1 VEIPSES
8 PFQSVIAPFLT
19 YMREEKGSSVHTL
32 RAYASDL
39 AQFITF
45 LTEEKPGVTPQSLD
59 HLVVRAYMAKLAAQG
74 LTARSVARKVTAL
87 RRLYRY
93 LVREEIIDSN
103 PLDLVDIP
111 KERRSL
117 PKALSREV
125 IEELLKMPRK
135 HLEEISDRYRKNPDW
150 VVALAARDTAML
162 EVLYSSGI
170 RASELVGINL
180 DDMHLKDGVI
190 VIKHGKGNKER
201 LALLGKFATDTINTY
216 FPLRSVLL
224 ARGKGDAD
232 VAQALFISDRG
243 TRFSSR
249 DLGRIV
255 ERYARAMKM
264 DFSPHAL
271 RHSFATHLLEAG
283 ADLRDIQE
291 LLGHASIS
299 TTQIYT
305 KVSPE
310 LLREE
315 YRKAHPRA
323 VKP

>member
-1 VEIPSES
+1 MPSES
-8 PFQSVIAPFLT
+8 PFQSVIALFLT
-19 YMREEKGSSVHTL
+19 YMRDEKGCSVHTL
-32 RAYASDL
+32 RAYQSDL
-39 AQFITF
+39 AQFTAF
-45 LTEEKPGVTPQSLD
+45 LAIEKPDVTPQSLD
-59 HLVVRAYMAKLAAQG
+59 HLVVRAFMAKLAAQG

-93 LVREEIIDSN
+93 LVREEIITSN

-125 IEELLKMPRK
+125 IDELLKMPKK
-135 HLEEISDRYRKNPDW
+135 HLEKLTSERNYLNLDPL
-150 VVALAARDTAML
+150 VALAARDIAML

-170 RASELVGINL
+170 RASELIGINL
-180 DDMHLKDGVI
+180 DDMHLKDGV
-190 VIKHGKGNKER
+190 VMIKHGKGDKER
-201 LALLGKFATDTINTY
+201 LALLGKFATQTIADY
-216 FPLRSVLL
+216 LPLRAVLL
-224 ARGKGDAD
+224 ARGGNDAD
-232 VAQALFISDRG
+232 AAQALFISDKG
-243 TRFSSR
+243 TRLSSR
-249 DLGRIV
+249 SLGRIV
-255 ERYARAMKM
+255 EGYAKDMHM

-299 TTQIYT
+299 STQIYT

-323 VKP
+323 SKR

>member
-1 VEIPSES
+1 MQSES
-8 PFQSVIAPFLT
+8 PFGAIIAPFLT
-19 YMREEKGSSVHTL
+19 YMRDEKGCSVHTL
-32 RAYASDL
+32 RAYHSDL
-39 AQFITF
+39 AQFTTF
-45 LTEEKPGVTPQSLD
+45 ITEEKPGLTPQSLD

-93 LVREEIIDSN
+93 LVKEEIITSN

-125 IEELLKMPRK
+125 IEELLKMPRR
-135 HLEEISDRYRKNPDW
+135 HLEKLSDRYHNNPDLL
-150 VVALAARDTAML
+150 VALAARDTAML

-170 RASELVGINL
+170 RASELVGINQ
-180 DDMHLKDGVI
+180 DDMHLKDGVV
-190 VIKHGKGNKER
+190 VIKHGKGDKER
-201 LALLGKFATDTINTY
+201 LALLGKFATDTIATY
-216 FPLRSVLL
+216 LPLRAVLL
-224 ARGKGDAD
+224 ARGGEDPDA
-232 VAQALFISDRG
+232 VQALFLNDQG
-243 TRFSSR
+243 TRLSSR
-249 DLGRIV
+249 SLGRIV
-255 ERYARAMKM
+255 EGYAKAMHM

-315 YRKAHPRA
+315 YRKAHPRSG
-323 VKP
+323 KR